1 MLYPTAK
8 SYIIHLLCECLYE
21 RLRSVAPN
29 RLESFLKQELA
40 KDKLADQL
48 MSRMR
53 EEKPLLYKMVQPSE
67 LQITCFLKANAK
79 VIKEH
84 L

>member
-8 SYIIHLLCECLYE
+8 SYIIHLLCESLCD
-21 RLRSVAPN
+21 RLRSVAAN

-40 KDKLADQL
+40 KETLADQL
-48 MSRMR
+48 MARMR
-53 EEKPLLYKMVQPSE
+53 EEKPLLYRVVQPSE
-67 LQITCFLKANAK
+67 LQITCFLKSNAK